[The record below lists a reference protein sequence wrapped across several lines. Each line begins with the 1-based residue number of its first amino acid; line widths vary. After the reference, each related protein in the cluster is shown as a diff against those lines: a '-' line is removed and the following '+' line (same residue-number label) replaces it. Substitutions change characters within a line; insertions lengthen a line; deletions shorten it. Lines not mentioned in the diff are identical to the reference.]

1 MPPGGGLAPAA
12 DALPLPVDMLLVCV
26 ALAGWGLAVWL
37 LLRRSPG
44 PASPPD
50 GSLQPVSPADLPVDP
65 LPACAVVLDGL
76 GAIIQVNE
84 EAASQFGETVGAIL
98 RHPAA
103 RSALSA
109 ALRAPV
115 PIGSTAGSGRAEL
128 PPVCST
134 TFTLDVP
141 VPRTLHLMLRRLPG
155 GKGQDRRVLVV
166 LTDRSEAQ
174 AADRMRMDFVAHASH
189 ELRTPLA
196 SLSGFIDALQ
206 GAAGENPVMRQQFL
220 DIMRQ
225 QSERLKR
232 LIDRLL
238 YLSRVQAHEHQRPRD
253 VVEVADLMAIVLGEV
268 APRFEQKGRTLT
280 VEIEDDLLIRAD
292 EDEMVQVLLNL
303 IENALRYGAEEGDP
317 LTLTLSARRA
327 VSPDDRWPAD
337 GGVILGVRDSGRG
350 MEAHH
355 LPRLTERFY
364 RVGLPADGAGQGTGL
379 GLSIVRHI
387 LDRHGGRLRIASAPG
402 KGTTCLVWLPPAGA
416 ALAVSPVE

>member
-1 MPPGGGLAPAA
+1 MPSGGLPPAA
-12 DALPLPVDMLLVCV
+12 DTLPLQVGMVLVCV
-26 ALAGWGLAVWL
+26 ALAGWVLAVWL
-37 LLRRSPG
+37 LLRQPRVPT
-44 PASPPD
+44 SPPD
-50 GSLQPVSPADLPVDP
+50 DYLKPVSRADLPVDP

-76 GAIIQVNE
+76 GAIVQVNE

-103 RSALSA
+103 RAALSA

-115 PIGSTAGSGRAEL
+115 LASPSGSSNRGDL

-206 GAAGENPVMRQQFL
+206 GAAGENPVMRHQFL

-253 VVEVADLMAIVLGEV
+253 VVDVADLMAVVLGEV
-268 APRFEQKGRTLT
+268 APRFEQEGRTLKL
-280 VEIEDDLLIRAD
+280 EIEDDLLVRAD

-303 IENALRYGAEEGDP
+303 IENALRYGAQEGDP
-317 LTLTLSARRA
+317 LTITLSARRA
-327 VSPDDRWPAD
+327 ASPDDRWPAD
-337 GGVILGVRDSGRG
+337 GGVILGIEDNGCG

-364 RVGLPADGAGQGTGL
+364 RVGAPTDGAGQGTGL

-416 ALAVSPVE
+416 TLAVSVVE

>member
-1 MPPGGGLAPAA
+1 M
-12 DALPLPVDMLLVCV
+12 VLVCV
-26 ALAGWGLAVWL
+26 ALAGWVLAVWL
-37 LLRRSPG
+37 LLRQPRL
-44 PASPPD
+44 PAFPPED
-50 GSLQPVSPADLPVDP
+50 YLRPVSPTDLPVDP

-76 GAIIQVNE
+76 GAIVQVNE

-103 RSALSA
+103 RAALSA
-109 ALRAPV
+109 ALRVPV
-115 PIGSTAGSGRAEL
+115 LSSAYGAGGSTDSSSANGVPAASRADL

-141 VPRTLHLMLRRLPG
+141 VPRTFHLMLRRLPG
-155 GKGQDRRVLVV
+155 GKGQDRRVLVI
-166 LTDRSEAQ
+166 LNDRSEAQ

-196 SLSGFIDALQ
+196 SVSGFIDALQ
-206 GAAGENPVMRQQFL
+206 GPAGENPAIRQQFL
-220 DIMRQ
+220 GVMRQ

-253 VVEVADLMAIVLGEV
+253 LVDVADLMAVVLGEV
-268 APRFEQKGRTLT
+268 APRFEAEGRTLRLQ
-280 VEIEDDLLIRAD
+280 IEDDLVIRAD
-292 EDEMVQVLLNL
+292 EDEIVQVLLNL
-303 IENALRYGAEEGDP
+303 IENALRYGAGEAEP
-317 LTLTLSARRA
+317 LTITLSARRA
-327 VSPDDRWPAD
+327 VIPDDRWPAD
-337 GGVILGVRDSGRG
+337 GGVILGVEDDGCG

-364 RVGLPADGAGQGTGL
+364 RAGAGTGHGTGL

-402 KGTTCLVWLPPAGA
+402 KGTTCLVWLPPARGS
-416 ALAVSPVE
+416 LAVPTGE

>member
-1 MPPGGGLAPAA
+1 M
-12 DALPLPVDMLLVCV
+12 VLVCV
-26 ALAGWGLAVWL
+26 ALAGWVLAVWL
-37 LLRRSPG
+37 LLRQPRVPT
-44 PASPPD
+44 SPPD
-50 GSLQPVSPADLPVDP
+50 DYLTPVSPADLPVDP

-76 GAIIQVNE
+76 GAIVQVNE

-103 RSALSA
+103 RAALSA
-109 ALRAPV
+109 ALRAPAPLPSV
-115 PIGSTAGSGRAEL
+115 GSSGRGDL

-196 SLSGFIDALQ
+196 SLSGFIDALR

-220 DIMRQ
+220 DIMSQ

-253 VVEVADLMAIVLGEV
+253 VVDVADLMAVVLGEV
-268 APRFEQKGRTLT
+268 APRFEQEGRTLKL
-280 VEIEDDLLIRAD
+280 EIEDDLLVRAD

-303 IENALRYGAEEGDP
+303 IENALRYGARSGDP
-317 LTLTLSARRA
+317 LTITLSAKRA
-327 VSPDDRWPAD
+327 VTPDDRWPAD
-337 GGVILGVRDSGRG
+337 GGIILGIEDNGCG

-364 RVGLPADGAGQGTGL
+364 RVGAPTDGAGQGTGL

-402 KGTTCLVWLPPAGA
+402 KGTTCLVWLPA
-416 ALAVSPVE
+416 ASATLAVSVVE

>member
-1 MPPGGGLAPAA
+1 MPPEGLPPAA
-12 DALPLPVDMLLVCV
+12 DTLPLQVGMVLVCV
-26 ALAGWGLAVWL
+26 ALAGWVLAVWL
-37 LLRRSPG
+37 LLRQPRVPT
-44 PASPPD
+44 SPPD
-50 GSLQPVSPADLPVDP
+50 DYLTPVSPADLPVDP

-76 GAIIQVNE
+76 GAIVQVNE

-103 RSALSA
+103 RAALSA

-115 PIGSTAGSGRAEL
+115 PASPSGSSNRGDL

-253 VVEVADLMAIVLGEV
+253 VVDVADLMAVVLGEV
-268 APRFEQKGRTLT
+268 APRFEQEGRTLKL
-280 VEIEDDLLIRAD
+280 EIEDDLLVRAD

-303 IENALRYGAEEGDP
+303 IENALRYGAQEGDP
-317 LTLTLSARRA
+317 LTITLSARRA
-327 VSPDDRWPAD
+327 ASPDDRWPAD
-337 GGVILGVRDSGRG
+337 GGVILGIEDNGCG

-364 RVGLPADGAGQGTGL
+364 RVGAPTDGAGQGTGL

-416 ALAVSPVE
+416 TLAVSVVE

>member
-1 MPPGGGLAPAA
+1 M
-12 DALPLPVDMLLVCV
+12 VLVCV
-26 ALAGWGLAVWL
+26 ALAGWVLAVWL
-37 LLRRSPG
+37 LLRQPRVPT
-44 PASPPD
+44 SPPD
-50 GSLQPVSPADLPVDP
+50 DYLTPVSPADLPVDP

-76 GAIIQVNE
+76 GAIVQVNE

-98 RHPAA
+98 RHPTA
-103 RSALSA
+103 RAALSA

-115 PIGSTAGSGRAEL
+115 PASPSGSSNRGDL

-206 GAAGENPVMRQQFL
+206 GAAGENPVMRHQFL

-253 VVEVADLMAIVLGEV
+253 VVDVADLMAVVLGEV
-268 APRFEQKGRTLT
+268 APRFEQEGRTLKL
-280 VEIEDDLLIRAD
+280 EIEDDLLVRAD

-303 IENALRYGAEEGDP
+303 IENALRYGAQEGDP
-317 LTLTLSARRA
+317 LTITLSARRA
-327 VSPDDRWPAD
+327 ASPDDRWPAD
-337 GGVILGVRDSGRG
+337 GGVILGIEDNGCG

-364 RVGLPADGAGQGTGL
+364 RVGAPADGAGQGTGL

-416 ALAVSPVE
+416 TLAVSVVE